1 MAKLHG
7 FSKKQTLDIYRK
19 MFTSRRLDEKM
30 LVEIRNQEEILNQS
44 ENAVEEIED
53 NIGYEPGVVDGD
65 SGQTTLFGGEN

>member
-1 MAKLHG
+1 
-7 FSKKQTLDIYRK
+7 
-19 MFTSRRLDEKM
+19 M

-44 ENAVEEIED
+44 ENAVEEIEG